1 MTPELSIPEIS
12 DARLT
17 ELLQNIKPLIRVNPT
32 GLHYIELCDP
42 RKVAFTW
49 DPTPTTSADGLE
61 PICTIRTLHTY
72 GFYGFFKPSIAEVLA
87 QIPEVLLAETVAF
100 ETRGPH
106 DCDDLGKEQ
115 AALNAGFHVAQTT
128 LFRRGQNAPVEK

>member
-1 MTPELSIPEIS
+1 MTTELSIPEIA

-17 ELLQNIKPLIRVNPT
+17 ELLQSIKPLVRVNPT
-32 GLHYIELCDP
+32 GLHYIEPCDP

-49 DPTPTTSADGLE
+49 DPTPTTPANDLE

-72 GFYGFFKPSIAEVLA
+72 GFYGFFKPSIAEVIA
-87 QIPEVLLAETVAF
+87 QIPEALLIETVAF
-100 ETRGPH
+100 ETRGPQ
-106 DCDDLGKEQ
+106 DRDDLGKES

-128 LFRRGQNAPVEK
+128 LYRRGQNT